1 MGRCWGGAAVRTAA
15 HLGAGRRCGPG
26 CSPRSTALPAGVRR
40 RAGPGS
46 IRPRRPA
53 ARPDP
58 HAPPPSRLPPRA
70 AAAPHAPGT
79 PPARRPAARAVTHRA
94 TRVMHSR
101 ARERSRQRHTLPHCH
116 SHTGPL
122 ATSHTL
128 STFTLSRCH
137 SFVRGQSGSNL
148 RTVCHTQS
156 FVVFSSLECACR
168 VIHCDTHSDIA
179 TTNSDTHISP
189 VVSHVVTNTV
199 NSVLQGHTLIT
210 HIQPPPQ

>member
-1 MGRCWGGAAVRTAA
+1 MLGR
-15 HLGAGRRCGPG
+15 GRRPHRRSPG
-26 CSPRSTALPAGVRR
+26 
-40 RAGPGS
+40 
-46 IRPRRPA
+46 RRPPMRSRMLA
-53 ARPDP
+53 AQHRPP
-58 HAPPPSRLPPRA
+58 CGRSSPGRARLCSA
-70 AAAPHAPGT
+70 
-79 PPARRPAARAVTHRA
+79 PPARRSARSACAAAVAPPPTRRSRSARPRDPSRTPPGRPRCHTPGHACDAQPRSRALEAASHTPTLPLTHRA
-94 TRVMHSR
+94 PGNVT
-101 ARERSRQRHTLPHCH
+101 
-116 SHTGPL
+116 
-122 ATSHTL
+122 HTL

-199 NSVLQGHTLIT
+199 NSALQGHTLIT